1 MPSNHRCGAIAG
13 AGVTSAGTEERMA
26 EKGWADVQYSRKL
39 KVPSESHVVKKFP
52 RFPNDDVY

>member
-1 MPSNHRCGAIAG
+1 M
-13 AGVTSAGTEERMA
+13 TSAGTEERMA